1 MSRGKKIAP
10 IIAILKKK
18 KTCSQCF
25 ICTAEHF
32 LENIDMIDWQKGN
45 QRKRLE
51 AEIMTKG
58 KVLEGHL
65 LTFDGL
71 VTFKIITDLL
81 DLNQSSQVRKGK
93 VLV

>member
-1 MSRGKKIAP
+1 
-10 IIAILKKK
+10 
-18 KTCSQCF
+18 
-25 ICTAEHF
+25 
-32 LENIDMIDWQKGN
+32 MIDWQKGN

-65 LTFDGL
+65 LIFDGL
-71 VTFKIITDLL
+71 VTLKIITDLL
-81 DLNQSSQVRKGK
+81 DLNQSSQLRKGK